1 MGMLGTG
8 SAGAPAKQ
16 LGAGVAGSAPAP
28 SVPAKPSLS
37 AGTGN
42 APHPDDGIETAD
54 VEEIPDG
61 PKPS

>member
-1 MGMLGTG
+1 
-8 SAGAPAKQ
+8 
-16 LGAGVAGSAPAP
+16 VAGSAPAP
-28 SVPAKPSLS
+28 SAPAKPSLT